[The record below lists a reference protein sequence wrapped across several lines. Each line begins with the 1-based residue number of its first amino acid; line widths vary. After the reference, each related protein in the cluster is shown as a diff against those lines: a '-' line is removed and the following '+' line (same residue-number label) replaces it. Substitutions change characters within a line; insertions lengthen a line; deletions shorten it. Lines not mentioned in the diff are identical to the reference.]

1 MTFQDDLREVL
12 DKLRYGGLMVD
23 DRFRKQS
30 EMLINQALSQITKL
44 VEEDKETIGRYI
56 KTFGHIHEAGKENID
71 TCAKCGLDLR
81 DDIHKRG

>member
-12 DKLRYGGLMVD
+12 EAVAKNGTKGTSDNINERV
-23 DRFRKQS
+23 
-30 EMLINQALSQITKL
+30 LIQALSQITKL